1 MAKKIKIALML
12 CLTLCLAALTIVF
25 AACDNSTDGD
35 AQREPGTMT
44 FTVQY
49 EDGSPVT
56 DVYVQLCIY
65 TDYDSKELGVCLRGV
80 EVDENGTVEIA
91 NLDDNSYYQIHLEN
105 VPAGYT
111 YKDTDTQLGV
121 YSYTLTLVA
130 ESVA

>member
-1 MAKKIKIALML
+1 M
-12 CLTLCLAALTIVF
+12 
-25 AACDNSTDGD
+25 
-35 AQREPGTMT
+35 
-44 FTVQY
+44 
-49 EDGSPVT
+49 
-56 DVYVQLCIY
+56 
-65 TDYDSKELGVCLRGV
+65 GVCLRGV
-80 EVDENGTVEIA
+80 EGDENGTVEIA

>member
-25 AACDNSTDGD
+25 VACDNSTDGD

-56 DVYVQLCIY
+56 DV
-65 TDYDSKELGVCLRGV
+65 
-80 EVDENGTVEIA
+80 
-91 NLDDNSYYQIHLEN
+91 
-105 VPAGYT
+105 
-111 YKDTDTQLGV
+111 
-121 YSYTLTLVA
+121 
-130 ESVA
+130 